1 MTDPLLRSTEVAETE
16 FYSPEGYDL
25 RQSLGFLLRENS
37 RMAVQLAE
45 SSFAAG
51 NLGFS
56 QWLSL
61 FLLSKGMVA
70 HVGDLARALR
80 MNSGG
85 VTRLVDQLER
95 RGLVERQRS
104 SQDRRSV
111 LLTLTS
117 AGEQAAQQ
125 SLPRLLS
132 MWNDV
137 LSEFGHDDARQLI
150 DLLSRLSSS
159 LRKRLG
165 PAQIPSFDD

>member
-1 MTDPLLRSTEVAETE
+1 MTGPRLRSTKVAETE
-16 FYSPEGYDL
+16 FYSPDSYDL

-51 NLGFS
+51 SLGFS
-56 QWLSL
+56 QWLTL
-61 FLLSKGMVA
+61 FLLSKGLVSS
-70 HVGDLARALR
+70 VGDLARALR
-80 MNSGG
+80 MNTGG

-104 SQDRRSV
+104 LQDRRSV
-111 LLTLTS
+111 LLMLTC
-117 AGEQAAQQ
+117 AGGQAAQQ

-137 LSEFGHDDARQLI
+137 LDEFGHDDARQLI
-150 DLLSRLSSS
+150 KLLSRLSST
-159 LRKRLG
+159 LHKRLG
-165 PAQIPSFDD
+165 PGQTQSFDD